1 MVFFFRLIVVLFLS
15 IPIAQAQISLSPQ
28 VYSTAGTV
36 FQNNQFHITYTVGE
50 MSCVS
55 TVSSGNS
62 ILTQG
67 FNQPD
72 KFTVA
77 SIQSTSGPWV
87 WSVFP
92 NPADQELLVRF
103 NAPFEKKLFLKI
115 VDALGRLVLPE
126 EKFLHSGAEWIKSI
140 DVSAF
145 ASGVYFVHLSSA
157 EGEINQIIPFTRSHR

>member
-1 MVFFFRLIVVLFLS
+1 MRLFCRIVVIS
-15 IPIAQAQISLSPQ
+15 WISATMAKAQISLSPQ
-28 VYSTAGTV
+28 VYSAAGTV
-36 FQNNQFHITYTVGE
+36 FQNSQFHITYTIGE

-77 SIQSTSGPWV
+77 NIEVTSGSWI

-92 NPADQELLVRF
+92 NPADQEILIRF
-103 NAPFEKKLFLKI
+103 NAPFEKKLTLKI
-115 VDALGRLVLPE
+115 IDAIGRLVLPE
-126 EKFLHSGAEWIKSI
+126 EHFTHSGAEWIKSI
-140 DVSAF
+140 DVSSF
-145 ASGVYFVHLSSA
+145 ASGLYYVHLSSV
-157 EGEINQIIPFTRSHR
+157 EGEINQIIPFTRSHH

>member
-1 MVFFFRLIVVLFLS
+1 MVLLYRVFIILS
-15 IPIAQAQISLSPQ
+15 VSVTLAKAQISLSPQ

-36 FQNNQFHITYTVGE
+36 FQNSQFHITYTVGE

-77 SIQSTSGPWV
+77 TIQSTFSPWM
-87 WSVFP
+87 WSVYP
-92 NPADQELLVRF
+92 NPADQELVIRF
-103 NAPFEKKLFLKI
+103 NAPFEKKLSLKI
-115 VDALGRLVLPE
+115 VDALGRLILPE
-126 EKFLHSGAEWIKSI
+126 DTFTHTGAEWIKSL

-145 ASGVYFVHLSSA
+145 ASGLYFVQLTSA
-157 EGEINQIIPFTRSHR
+157 GGEINQIIPFVRSHH

>member
-1 MVFFFRLIVVLFLS
+1 MVLLYRVIIILLVS
-15 IPIAQAQISLSPQ
+15 TTIAKSQISLSPQ

-36 FQNNQFHITYTVGE
+36 FQNSQFHITYTVGE
-50 MSCVS
+50 MTCVS
-55 TVSSGNS
+55 TISSGNS

-77 SIQSTSGPWV
+77 GIQSSSGQWM

-103 NAPFEKKLFLKI
+103 NAPFEKKLTLKI

-157 EGEINQIIPFTRSHR
+157 EGEINQIISFTRSHR